1 MYRSA
6 SYLITRVSNS
16 VKNYW
21 RKLSPVLVWI
31 NNTIDDKTSIGT
43 SSLIH
48 IYMCID
54 EAYAVHPH
62 IRISTGGA
70 MCKFSKQKLNSIS
83 LAEAELVVMSEYL
96 PLFIWLMV
104 FLEEQVYAIEDNMI
118 Y

>member
-1 MYRSA
+1 
-6 SYLITRVSNS
+6 
-16 VKNYW
+16 
-21 RKLSPVLVWI
+21 
-31 NNTIDDKTSIGT
+31 
-43 SSLIH
+43 
-48 IYMCID
+48 MCID

-104 FLEEQVYAIEDNMI
+104 FLVEHGYRIKYNIIYQENQNAIRMNKNGKN
-118 Y
+118 